1 VQSQYPCPCWG
12 VTMGILLVF
21 HQSYQPVGN
30 NLLLS
35 AIVAGLPLYV
45 LFVMLAVLRMPAWIC
60 AITAMLTAFV
70 LSWLVWGMPFGITLG
85 TATEGMAFGLWPIS
99 WIVLNAVFFHNLT
112 VASGDFDVIRG
123 ALTRLTQDRRLQTL
137 LIAFSFGALLEGIAG
152 FGAPVAITASILASL
167 GFEPVTGAVL
177 ALLANTAPVAF
188 GSIGIPIVTLGG
200 LVAPILHK
208 DTTATTLALSAM
220 VGRQLPLFSIII
232 PAYLIVVLAGWKR
245 MREILPAVLVTG
257 VSFAIAQFLV
267 SNFVGPEL
275 TDILAALVSM
285 GCLAIL
291 LRYWRPAEVYRFT
304 HEPAVAAGPRRVGS
318 ASLHVEPD
326 LPGEAAERGKPDV
339 SAQGPSNRVWW
350 AFGMYVVLVV
360 VILVGQMGNLPFWS
374 GHPPGDVKT
383 ALHAPLNVTADLKC
397 GTPSFKLCPQPWI
410 GPDPAKD
417 RQAFK
422 FPDWNFLWPGTY
434 EIVNGQPVSLIYRE
448 KPIVAKSTA
457 YPLAFDWN
465 FLAAAGSLVLYAGIV
480 AFLLMRARRLKVS
493 FRNVY
498 VKTLRQLALP
508 IVTIAFILAI
518 AQLMNYSGM
527 TSSLALTF
535 AKTGFLFPFVAA
547 FLGWLGVFLTGS
559 DTSSNTLFGPLQA
572 QTAQQLG
579 NVSPILTAGT
589 NSSGGVMGKMISPQ
603 NLSVGAAGVNKVGS
617 EGEIFRRVIRY
628 SLILT
633 ALVGVVA
640 MIEAY
645 AIPFIIPSP

>member
-1 VQSQYPCPCWG
+1 
-12 VTMGILLVF
+12 MGILLSF
-21 HQSYQPVGN
+21 NQSYTPVGGDI
-30 NLLLS
+30 LLS
-35 AIVAGLPLYV
+35 ALVAGLPLYV
-45 LFVMLAVLRMPAWIC
+45 LFIMLAVLRLPAWIC
-60 AITAMLTAFV
+60 AISAMLTAFV
-70 LSWLVWGMPFGITLG
+70 LGWLVWGMPFGVTVA

-112 VASGDFDVIRG
+112 VASGDFDVIKRS
-123 ALTRLTQDRRLQTL
+123 LMRLTEDRRLQAL

-167 GFEPVTGAVL
+167 GFEPVTAAVL

-188 GSIGIPIVTLGG
+188 GSIGIPVVTLGA

-208 DTTATTLALSAM
+208 DVTSTTLALSAM
-220 VGRQLPLFSIII
+220 VGRQLPLFSVII
-232 PAYLIVVLAGWKR
+232 PGYLIIVLAGWRR

-257 VSFAIAQFLV
+257 ISFAIVQFLV

-275 TDILAALVSM
+275 TDIIAALVSM
-285 GCLAIL
+285 GCLALL
-291 LRYWRPAEVYRFT
+291 LRFWRPASVYRFAT
-304 HEPAVAAGPRRVGS
+304 EGAAAADGTRVIGGGSGPPATTTEVVRDTSGRIFRAYS
-318 ASLHVEPD
+318 
-326 LPGEAAERGKPDV
+326 
-339 SAQGPSNRVWW
+339 
-350 AFGMYVVLVV
+350 MYIVLTI
-360 VILVGQMGNLPFWS
+360 VILVGQMGNLPFFS
-374 GHPPGDVKT
+374 GHPVNDPKT
-383 ALHAPLNVTADLKC
+383 ALATPANITADLKC
-397 GTPSFKLCPQPWI
+397 GTPGFKLCPLPWF

-422 FPDWNFLWPGTY
+422 FPDWNFYWPGTY
-434 EIVNGQPVSLIYRE
+434 ETKGGKPVSLIFRE
-448 KPIVAKSTA
+448 PPIASAPTE
-457 YPLAFDWN
+457 YPLTFDWN
-465 FLAAAGSLVLYAGIV
+465 FLAAAGTLVLYAGLI
-480 AFLLMRARRLKVS
+480 AFLFMRLRGATVNFLT
-493 FRNVY
+493 VY
-498 VKTLRQLALP
+498 GQTVRQLALP

-527 TSSLALTF
+527 TSSMAIALS
-535 AKTGFLFPFVAA
+535 KTGFIFPFVAA

-603 NLSVGAAGVNKVGS
+603 NLSVGAAGVNKVGA
-617 EGEIFRRVIRY
+617 EGAIFRRVIGY

-633 ALVGVVA
+633 SLVGVVA

-645 AIPFIIPSP
+645 VIPGIVPTP

>member
-1 VQSQYPCPCWG
+1 
-12 VTMGILLVF
+12 MGILLTF

-45 LFVMLAVLRMPAWIC
+45 LFVMLAIFRLPAWLC
-60 AITAMLTAFV
+60 AVSAMLTAFV
-70 LSWLVWGMPFGITLG
+70 LSWLVWGMPFGITFG

-112 VASGDFDVIRG
+112 VASGDFDIIRS
-123 ALTRLTQDRRLQTL
+123 ALARLTQDRRLQTL
-137 LIAFSFGALLEGIAG
+137 LVAFSFGALLEGIAG

-188 GSIGIPIVTLGG
+188 GSIGIPVVTLGA
-200 LVAPILHK
+200 LVAPILGHK
-208 DTTATTLALSAM
+208 DPTSTTLALSAM

-257 VSFAIAQFLV
+257 ISFAIVQFLV
-267 SNFVGPEL
+267 SNFIGPEL

-285 GCLAIL
+285 GCLALL
-291 LRYWRPAEVYRFT
+291 LRFWKPAEVWRFS
-304 HEPAVAAGPRRVGS
+304 HETATSAGPRRVAGTTGSPATAADLGGS
-318 ASLHVEPD
+318 AFDAVDS
-326 LPGEAAERGKPDV
+326 PGRILRAY
-339 SAQGPSNRVWW
+339 S
-350 AFGMYVVLVV
+350 MYIVLVV
-360 VILVGQMGNLPFWS
+360 VILIGQMGNLPFFS
-374 GHPPGDVKT
+374 GHPVGDVKT
-383 ALHAPLNVTADLKC
+383 ALATPANITADLKC
-397 GTPSFKLCPQPWI
+397 GTPGFKLCPLPWI

-417 RQAFK
+417 RQAIK
-422 FPDWNFLWPGTY
+422 FPDWNFYWPGTY
-434 EIVNGQPVSLIYRE
+434 DIVKGKPVSLIFRE
-448 KPIVAKSTA
+448 KPIVAKSTE
-457 YPLAFDWN
+457 YPLTFDWN
-465 FLAAAGSLVLYAGIV
+465 FLAAAGSLVLYAGI
-480 AFLLMRARRLKVS
+480 AAWLLMRARRLKVNFLS
-493 FRNVY
+493 VY
-498 VKTLRQLALP
+498 RRTLRQLALP

-527 TSSLALTF
+527 TSSLAIAF
-535 AKTGFLFPFVAA
+535 SKTGFVFPFVAA

-617 EGEIFRRVIRY
+617 EGEIFARVIGY

-633 ALVGVVA
+633 SLVGIVA

-645 AIPFIIPSP
+645 VIPGIIPSP

>member
-1 VQSQYPCPCWG
+1 MG
-12 VTMGILLVF
+12 VLLAF

-30 NLLLS
+30 SLLLS
-35 AIVAGLPLYV
+35 AIVAGLPLYI
-45 LFVMLAVLRMPAWIC
+45 LFVMLAVLRLPAWIC
-60 AITAMLTAFV
+60 AITAMVTAFV
-70 LSWLVWGMPFGITLG
+70 LGWLVWGMPFGISVG

-112 VASGDFDVIRG
+112 VASGDFDVIKRS
-123 ALTRLTQDRRLQTL
+123 LTRLTQDRRLQTL

-188 GSIGIPIVTLGG
+188 GSIGIPVVTLGG

-257 VSFAIAQFLV
+257 VSFAIVQFLV

-275 TDILAALVSM
+275 TDIIAALVSM

-291 LRYWRPAEVYRFT
+291 LRYWRPAQVYRFAT
-304 HEPAVAAGPRRVGS
+304 EPMVAVTPRRVVG
-318 ASLHVEPD
+318 ASGRPVEAD
-326 LPGEAAERGKPDV
+326 LPGVAAERGKGGDDV
-339 SAQGPSNRVWW
+339 ADQPHRVWW
-350 AFGMYVVLVV
+350 AYGMYVVLVV
-360 VILVGQMGNLPFWS
+360 VILIGQMGNLPWWS
-374 GHPPGDVKT
+374 GHPPNDPKT
-383 ALHAPLNVTADLKC
+383 ALHTPWNITADLKC
-397 GTPSFKLCPQPWI
+397 GSPGFTLCKLPWI
-410 GPDPAKD
+410 GPDPNKD

-422 FPDWNFLWPGTY
+422 FPDWNVLWPGTY
-434 EIVNGQPVSLIYRE
+434 EIVKGQPISLIYRE
-448 KPIVAKSTA
+448 KPIVSKSTA

-465 FLAAAGSLVLYAGIV
+465 FLAAAGSLVLYAGVV
-480 AFLLMRARRLKVS
+480 AFLLMRARRLRVS
-493 FRNVY
+493 FVTVY
-498 VKTLRQLALP
+498 RKTLRQLALP

-527 TSSLALTF
+527 TSSLALAF
-535 AKTGFLFPFVAA
+535 AKTGFVFPFVAA

-559 DTSSNTLFGPLQA
+559 DTSSNTLFGSLQA

-603 NLSVGAAGVNKVGS
+603 NLSVGAAGVNKVGA
-617 EGEIFRRVIRY
+617 EGEIFARVIRY

-633 ALVGVVA
+633 TAVGVVA

-645 AIPFIIPSP
+645 ALPFIIPSP